1 MHMNT
6 WRNIIARAY
15 RSLLPF
21 LFLLIM
27 SCEEWTPEAEGYYV
41 IDGKRYNI
49 HVMVI
54 KTYPFSNSI
63 EILLQGAPA
72 FYVDMIVSVPA
83 KALNEGTYDLSYGL
97 SPSLISW
104 MSILRGN
111 IFEEITSASN
121 SEGSMTVKM
130 AGDNY
135 VLNFD
140 GKLGG
145 STVQFYYS
153 GLAAKM

>member
-1 MHMNT
+1 MQLNT
-6 WRNIIARAY
+6 WRNIIAKAH

-21 LFLLIM
+21 LFLLIA

-54 KTYPFSNSI
+54 KTYPFSNSV
-63 EILLQGAPA
+63 EILLQGAPK
-72 FYVDMIVSVPA
+72 FYVDLIVSVPA
-83 KALNEGTYDLSYGL
+83 KTLNEGTYDLTYGL

-111 IFEEITSASN
+111 VFEEITSASN
-121 SEGSMTVKM
+121 SEGNMTVNL
-130 AGDNY
+130 AGENY
-135 VLNFD
+135 VLNFN
-140 GKLGG
+140 GKIGG
-145 STVQFYYS
+145 HPVQFYYS